1 MKSKMAEQML
11 SNALQNVVQEIRI
24 QSLTKHVRTFHG
36 EGTTK
41 FTNWLQDMDQVSTTC
56 DSERMCVLATLTL
69 GGTAGI
75 LVSRMIKEDATISW
89 ETLRKKLRERYG
101 DDDIRWAL
109 EKLRHMKQKK
119 GEAVQN
125 FAERLRAAGRDA
137 FQNPVSEEAQKE
149 MVDIFQRGLQDDQLV
164 RRLIRKRFNKF
175 DEAVDY
181 AADEQRTD
189 RTFDLHRHKDETEP
203 MEINLV
209 RAEGELTDLKKT
221 VQELE
226 RKLEKATKA
235 KPNNTPRYRPAPM
248 APRQPSHGYSQPA
261 VPPPFNQPPPS
272 CPPVAAAQPGNMPT
286 RPAGF
291 GPHSNPPAH
300 SLYQWT
306 SDGRPI
312 CALCGRIGH
321 IRRRCRGQVN

>member
-1 MKSKMAEQML
+1 MKMAKQML
-11 SNALQNVVQEIRI
+11 SNALENVVQEIRI
-24 QSLTKHVRTFHG
+24 QSLTKHVRACHG

-41 FTNWLQDMDQVSTTC
+41 FTNWLQDMNQVATTC
-56 DSERMCVLATLTL
+56 DSERICVLATLTL

-75 LVSRMIKEDATISW
+75 LISRMIKEDATISW

-149 MVDIFQRGLQDDQLV
+149 MVNIFQKGLQDDQLV

-175 DEAVDY
+175 EEAVDY

-189 RTFDLHRHKDETEP
+189 RTFDRYRHKDETEP
-203 MEINLV
+203 MEIDLV

-221 VQELE
+221 VQDLE

-235 KPNNTPRYRPAPM
+235 KPNNTPRYRPPY
-248 APRQPSHGYSQPA
+248 HGPA
-261 VPPPFNQPPPS
+261 ATVS
-272 CPPVAAAQPGNMPT
+272 WV
-286 RPAGF
+286 
-291 GPHSNPPAH
+291 
-300 SLYQWT
+300 
-306 SDGRPI
+306 
-312 CALCGRIGH
+312 
-321 IRRRCRGQVN
+321 